1 MAIKALQEVASK
13 RRIQERFNALL
24 SRARDIKQST
34 EVEPELPSSQ
44 IVEDV
49 KALGVEFG
57 GGSLQYSLV
66 EAIAQDI
73 IYDCVSHA
81 DLEETSTTSIDDP
94 EFVRIW
100 DLLDIIQICEETGQ
114 CNPGQVVLLL
124 EDLFDTQTTNGCRRV
139 FQYLESR
146 RERIVEKEWDKKFM
160 SILRSCNEL
169 LRRRLS
175 RAEDAVFCGR
185 VFFFLFR
192 IFPLGDKSSVNLRGE
207 FHTANTTT
215 YSQLEPDTETQDAE
229 LATDVKETEQS
240 KLGDEEPPNDQA
252 DQQGT
257 QIHPE
262 SASGAVAPTTTE
274 VLVKVDTPKEDTKS
288 PGVPSNDKLY
298 PIFWHMQEYF
308 SEPPKLFTGN
318 NFAQFKVAL
327 ELTIAK
333 FKSIPAEMQ
342 QNTADIGR
350 GTKRKRGDET
360 DAYRDVYN
368 PKYLTDRE
376 LFDLEL
382 SDVAFQKHI
391 LVQALIIIDFLM
403 SLTEKGKK
411 KLLDLKVQKAMM
423 FDFTMSDEDTEWALG
438 TKKIIADYL
447 QEGTDGKFYYRMVET
462 VLSRDKNWVRW
473 KVESCPPIVRD
484 PMLPQ
489 YYHEAKVGAEKAC
502 APKRIRATPLG
513 SIDLSFLSE
522 DETANG
528 LERLKQADRWKI
540 PTVESFVKEAEMIE
554 LDLEMADSEEEK
566 TTLEEAKLGKT
577 WRALRIASG
586 TNLAQIDKIDDGR
599 NLKALLSTEALVNNT
614 KDGGE
619 GMAETTNGKVETSV
633 ADDAEQQEEGQ
644 EQEEPRPAELQTQA
658 DGGGLDNGIMG
669 MNGN

>member
-13 RRIQERFNALL
+13 SRIQERFNVLL
-24 SRARDIKQST
+24 SRAREIKRST
-34 EVEPELPSSQ
+34 GVEPELSSSP
-44 IVEDV
+44 IIEDV

-57 GGSLQYSLV
+57 GGPLQYSLV

-73 IYDCVSHA
+73 IYDCV
-81 DLEETSTTSIDDP
+81 TSTTSIDDP

-124 EDLFDTQTTNGCRRV
+124 EDLFDTQTTSGCRRV

-185 VFFFLFR
+185 VFFFLFQ

-215 YSQLEPDTETQDAE
+215 FSQPNPDAEMQDAE
-229 LATDVKETEQS
+229 LVTGVKETERS
-240 KLGDEEPPNDQA
+240 KLEDEEPSKEQA
-252 DQQGT
+252 DQQEV
-257 QIHPE
+257 QIKPE
-262 SASGAVAPTTTE
+262 SAGGAVAPITTE
-274 VLVKVDTPKEDTKS
+274 VSVTVDAPEDEIKS
-288 PGVPSNDKLY
+288 QGVVSNDKLY

-318 NFAQFKVAL
+318 NFDQFKLAL
-327 ELTIAK
+327 QLTIAK

-350 GTKRKRGDET
+350 GTKRKRDDET
-360 DAYRDVYN
+360 DTYRDVYN

-423 FDFTMSDEDTEWALG
+423 FDFTLSDEDTEWALA

-447 QEGTDGKFYYRMVET
+447 QEGTDGKFYCRMVDT

-484 PMLPQ
+484 PMLPK

-502 APKRIRATPLG
+502 APKRIRAIPLG

-528 LERLKQADRWKI
+528 LERLKQPDRWKI
-540 PTVESFVKEAEMIE
+540 PTIESFVKDAETID

-566 TTLEEAKLGKT
+566 KTLEETKLGKT

-599 NLKALLSTEALVNNT
+599 NLKALLSTEVLVNNT

-619 GMAETTNGKVETSV
+619 GMPETTNGKVETSV
-633 ADDAEQQEEGQ
+633 ADNAEEQQQEQEQ

-658 DGGGLDNGIMG
+658 DGGGGLDNGIMG